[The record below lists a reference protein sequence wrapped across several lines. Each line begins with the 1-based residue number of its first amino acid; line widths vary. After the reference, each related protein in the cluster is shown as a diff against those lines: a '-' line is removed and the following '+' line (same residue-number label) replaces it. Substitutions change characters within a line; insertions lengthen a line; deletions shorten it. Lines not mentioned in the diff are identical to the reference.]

1 MKVSEITK
9 IPLDISPPESHRVF
23 STFGSIPVVLFFSGC
38 ELSVYSSLDGSLM
51 KRLHSPDVI
60 EKVIECS
67 FNGYGNCIAALSYSF
82 CNIWS
87 SLGELYSVVLPCRMS
102 AMYAIDGGILFERI
116 DDLFSMNTSFTISTP
131 IHSIPMYFSLVS
143 PLGIPKPILQKQ
155 EGEELTVTALN
166 LSRMVNTSM
175 DLFSSRIGDN
185 QDREVSIISVL
196 RDVHLLFL
204 YNNSTYQHYLFR
216 WISTESASLGLPS
229 EEAILESVMNDDQG
243 TLNDSFIQLLSSPE
257 YCLERVFQ
265 GMDSYDAF
273 LSICWIEVDSFVFLY
288 CQLKNSI
295 RVYQTQKDSFLD
307 TESPFPIDIDFIQEI
322 QGVIVDRIPD
332 TPFLLIRF
340 GLDWGIVFGSTL
352 LVSGVKSTIKDSVT
366 TDLHSDP
373 SQSVLRKYVIDQR
386 IVFEMTESVIELW
399 FIRLHLDPISEKL
412 LKIVEPLIGNV
423 FYSENGFQ
431 IESSEQPLLFLA
443 DYSWI
448 INDQTTLDYCT
459 SRLSSDH
466 VLLDAYSS
474 SSPYLWEK
482 ASESMQLPISM
493 ILQLLLIQPQDK
505 RIQERM
511 ELYERYRIAGEI
523 PLQVL
528 HSFIANEF
536 NERIGI
542 GVSPILNYYEVMA
555 DLQKQRC
562 ISVASKP
569 SPLLQEIWNLLSFF
583 LFADLTCSPHV
594 VNLHLSS
601 ENTSVNVP
609 RTIQEKIEAQLLS
622 SFGNALI
629 QPLLDNS
636 SNPSWLQQLHSLSY
650 HLILSGRKNDES
662 DVMDCEFS
670 RGVLFSSRVQ
680 NTIIVLSRWL
690 RKYSSF
696 SITMNDL
703 DYLLD
708 SHPVEEQIGI
718 LLSLGFSGHLRSLPL
733 ALYKHK
739 LVFCYSQ
746 QWRSNSHQQVEID
759 YQLEAAVSV
768 PVCIYCSFYLHW
780 QLLINHRI
788 TIKSSTF

>member
-1 MKVSEITK
+1 MNVSEITR
-9 IPLDISPPESHRVF
+9 IPLDISPPESRRVF
-23 STFGSIPVVLFFSGC
+23 SAFGPIPVILSFAGC
-38 ELSVYSSLDGSLM
+38 ELSVYSSIDGSLM

-67 FNGYGNCIAALSYSF
+67 FDGYGNCIAALSYSF

-87 SLGELYSVVLPCRMS
+87 ALGELYSVALPCRMS
-102 AMYAIDGGILFERI
+102 AMYAIDSGILFERI

-143 PLGIPKPILQKQ
+143 PLGIPKPMLQKQ

-185 QDREVSIISVL
+185 QDREVSIICVL
-196 RDVHLLFL
+196 RDVHLLFV
-204 YNNSTYQHYLFR
+204 YNNSSCQHSLFR

-229 EEAILESVMNDDQG
+229 EEAILESVMNDDQD
-243 TLNDSFIQLLSSPE
+243 TLNDSFIQLLCSPE

-288 CQLKNSI
+288 CQSKNSI
-295 RVYQTQKDSFLD
+295 RIYQTRKDSFLD
-307 TESPFPIDIDFIQEI
+307 TESPFPINVDFIQEI
-322 QGVIVDRIPD
+322 EGVIVDPIPD
-332 TPFLLIRF
+332 TPFLLIRL
-340 GLDWGIVFGSTL
+340 GSDWGIVFGSTL
-352 LVSGVKSTIKDSVT
+352 LAPVVKGARKDFVL
-366 TDLHSDP
+366 TDSHSNH
-373 SQSVLRKYVIDQR
+373 SQSALHKYVMNQG
-386 IVFEMTESVIELW
+386 IVIEMTESAIEQW
-399 FIRLHLDPISEKL
+399 FVHLRLDPISEKL

-423 FYSENGFQ
+423 LYSEDGFR

-448 INDQTTLDYCT
+448 IHDQTTLNDCV
-459 SRLSSDH
+459 SRLSSEH
-466 VLLDAYSS
+466 VLLEAYSS

-482 ASESMQLPISM
+482 ANESLQLPIAM

-505 RIQERM
+505 RIQERI

-528 HSFIANEF
+528 QSFILNEF
-536 NERIGI
+536 NKGIGI
-542 GVSPILNYYEVMA
+542 GVSPILSFYEIMA
-555 DLQKQRC
+555 EFQKQRC
-562 ISVASKP
+562 VSVVSK
-569 SPLLQEIWNLLSFF
+569 SSSLLQEIWNLLSFI
-583 LFADLTCSPHV
+583 LFTDLMCSPHV

-629 QPLLDNS
+629 QPLLTS
-636 SNPSWLQQLHSLSY
+636 SPNLSWLQQLHSLSY
-650 HLILSGRKNDES
+650 QLILSGRKNDES

-680 NTIIVLSRWL
+680 NTIITLSCML

-703 DYLLD
+703 DYLLEG
-708 SHPVEEQIGI
+708 HPVEEQIGI

-733 ALYKHK
+733 TLYKHK

-746 QWRSNSHQQVEID
+746 QWGGNSHQQVEID
-759 YQLEAAVSV
+759 YQLEAAVPHS
-768 PVCIYCSFYLHW
+768 YLYS
-780 QLLINHRI
+780 L
-788 TIKSSTF
+788 